1 MGMLR
6 EIFNRSSR
14 RNSTTR
20 VANGIRVKPN
30 QGKESELSISVDDEL
45 ATELAGVDTD
55 SSVRLEEINKFR
67 ELSSDRNAQYDAFDQ
82 MEKDASVSA
91 ALKMYA
97 DDATQ
102 YNLDGSV
109 IWVESDDPNVAAFG
123 NRLLDVLGINEKAWA
138 HIYNLVKYGDIYLET
153 FYDDE
158 DDSDSLQSTKVGGN
172 YGTSA
177 RTHKLGARIEEYIE
191 LVPNPATIFD
201 LRRRGKT
208 EGFIKLED
216 DDDNR
221 KTSDTYRAFRMN
233 LTGTEQHIMPSD
245 KFIHIMLSEESNRYP
260 ETFVIEYD
268 DKESNDTKIQKYT
281 VAKGKSILND
291 VFKSFREVQLI
302 EDSILLNRVTRS
314 ARTNILQVEVGD
326 MPKNQVKEKLRQ
338 IKVMIEQHSYMD
350 KEQGTFANQASPGP
364 MDNIVYVPVRDG
376 KGAISM
382 TSLGGDVDP
391 KSLADLEYY
400 QQKEAGGL
408 GVPLSYLN
416 QQSGDGGGLS
426 SGTAL
431 TKLDNKY
438 ARTVK
443 RIQLAYISGIT
454 TLINI
459 FALRKGLTDHINN
472 FKVKMVSPS
481 TIEDDDRDQQLD
493 ARIGMVDNMLR
504 IIEDEQTYSNRTR
517 RDTINYLVSTFLNK
531 PEIAEI
537 LLKDKTVEEL
547 EQEAAEQLEREAT
560 DANGMDNDFGGGFSA
575 SKSDFENDF
584 GIDED
589 TLPDIDD
596 IPASVGEEGEG
607 TEEVPEGDLSNGE
620 FGDFEDFA

>member
-1 MGMLR
+1 MGKLK
-6 EIFNRSSR
+6 EVFSR
-14 RNSTTR
+14 NKAAKILT
-20 VANGIRVKPN
+20 GIRVKPN
-30 QGKESELSISVDDEL
+30 RGKESELNINVDDEL
-45 ATELAGVDTD
+45 AAELASMD
-55 SSVRLEEINKFR
+55 SDAKVQMEEINQFR
-67 ELSSDRNAQYDAFDQ
+67 DLSSDRNAQYDAFDQ

-102 YNLDGSV
+102 YNLDGKV
-109 IWVESDDPNVAAFG
+109 IWVESDDPNIADFG
-123 NRLLDVLGINEKAWA
+123 NRLLDILGINEKAWS

-158 DDSDSLQSTKVGGN
+158 DDSDSLIDRPISGS
-172 YGTSA
+172 YGT
-177 RTHKLGARIEEYIE
+177 TVKQHKAGARIEEYVE
-191 LVPNPATIFD
+191 LVPNPAVIFD

-208 EGFIKLED
+208 QGFIKLTD
-216 DDDNR
+216 DETK
-221 KTSDTYRAFRMN
+221 KTGDTYRAFHVN
-233 LTGTEQHIMPSD
+233 LTGTEQYIMPSD
-245 KFIHIMLSEESNRYP
+245 KYIHIMLSEESNRYP
-260 ETFVIEYD
+260 ETFTIEYD
-268 DKESNDTKIQKYT
+268 DEETNEPKIQKYT
-281 VAKGKSILND
+281 VAKGKSLLTD
-291 VFKSFREVQLI
+291 VFKSYREVQLI

-326 MPKNQVKEKLRQ
+326 MPRNQVKEKLRQ
-338 IKVMIEQHSYMD
+338 IKMMLEQHSYMD
-350 KEQGTFANQASPGP
+350 KNTGNFSNQASPGP
-364 MDNIVYVPVRDG
+364 LDNIIYVPTRNG
-376 KGAISM
+376 NGAITM

-443 RIQLAYISGIT
+443 RIQVSYIGGIT

-459 FALRKGLTDHINN
+459 FALRKGLMTHINN
-472 FKVKMVSPS
+472 FTVKMVSPS

-504 IIEDEQTYSNRTR
+504 IIESEDLYSNKTR
-517 RDTINYLVSTFLNK
+517 RDVINFFVSTFLNK
-531 PEIAEI
+531 PEVAKM
-537 LLKDKTVEEL
+537 LDKDTTVEDKEE
-547 EQEAAEQLEREAT
+547 EQTQFENEQDVENEFGDDIGFT
-560 DANGMDNDFGGGFSA
+560 PSAN
-575 SKSDFENDF
+575 KSDFENEF

-589 TLPDIDD
+589 QLPDLSD
-596 IPASVGEEGEG
+596 IPVNTEDNEETGGDEG
-607 TEEVPEGDLSNGE
+607 
-620 FGDFEDFA
+620 FGDFEEFA